1 MAEFVNFAAQKNSR
15 NVAITTLM
23 HPKTGGLMIE
33 TIKIGTIK
41 WHHIIDP
48 KEEDLQY
55 LKDNFYFHPLDI
67 DDCRSKINQR
77 PKIDVYDDYYFIIL
91 HFPKF
96 DRINRFLK
104 TKEVKIFWG
113 EDYVITIGNTHW
125 VVKDLFDEAMDQYQ
139 RKEEFEIGTSDA
151 LLYHILERLMTAT
164 LSMIRKIGSDVE
176 FLNRDLFNK
185 NSQKTIERISVTR
198 KNIILLNTIFKPQ
211 LPLFHKFESGAI
223 EGYAE
228 NMEDYWGNI
237 LDYYQKLWDM
247 TEDYAELIEGLS
259 KTFDS
264 LQANRTNQIMKIL
277 TLISSIVLPLSFIT
291 GLYGMNVMLPIQ
303 DNPYAFWGVMG
314 VMAALV
320 VLMLMYFKMKNWM

>member
-1 MAEFVNFAAQKNSR
+1 
-15 NVAITTLM
+15 
-23 HPKTGGLMIE
+23 MIE